1 MRRSQTPVAGEYAI
15 IIKGKYGPGGAQVE
29 AEAPFT
35 VP

>member
-1 MRRSQTPVAGEYAI
+1 MRRSQTPASGECALI
-15 IIKGKYGPGGAQVE
+15 LKGNYGPDGAEAE